1 MAPRRRRWLPRI
13 LLSLLALVV
22 VGLVAAYWYA
32 RPLLLTGTGY
42 AAHNA
47 CALAELSG
55 RTDATTDLPPNP
67 LVPYLRTSTAEDG
80 SVTASVLG
88 LLARQTA
95 TPVEGFGC
103 TLGEPAELPARS
115 TIDPA
120 ANTLIA
126 QPADAQPGL
135 QEAIARAFGDDLDSA
150 EVTALGTRAVVVLSG
165 GHVVG
170 ERYADGFDDQTRQL
184 GWSMAKSVT
193 NLLTGRLVEEGVVS
207 LDDTGLRPEW
217 TDERAEISVEDL
229 LRMRA
234 GLAWDET
241 YDLGTPITEMLYL
254 QGDMAGFAAAQP
266 LAHPVGQFQQYSSGS
281 TNILCSV
288 LLDRADADA
297 TIADDLLFGPLGL
310 TSAVWETDGTG
321 LPVCSSYLW
330 ATPRDWAALGQLA
343 LDDGVWAGERLLPE
357 GWIQESTTAVTPAES
372 DADAYGMSWWLNR
385 RPDGSLRFPQLP
397 SDAYWMS
404 GHDGQRVYVVPS
416 ADLVVV
422 RMGFSPG
429 VEAEDLRSNELV
441 AEVVDVLAR

>member
-1 MAPRRRRWLPRI
+1 MATRRRRWVPRI
-13 LLSLLALVV
+13 LLGLLGLVV

-47 CALAELSG
+47 CALDELSG
-55 RTDATTDLPPNP
+55 RTDAATDLPPNP

-95 TPVEGFGC
+95 RPTEGFGC
-103 TLGEPAELPARS
+103 TLGDPADLPTRQV
-115 TIDPA
+115 IDPA
-120 ANTLIA
+120 ANTVVA
-126 QPADAQPGL
+126 EADDSDAEV
-135 QEAIARAFGDDLDSA
+135 QEAIGRAFGDDLGEEAAAD
-150 EVTALGTRAVVVLSG
+150 LGTRAVVVLSG

-170 ERYADGFDDQTRQL
+170 ERYAEGFDEQTRQL
-184 GWSMAKSVT
+184 GWSMSKSVA
-193 NLLTGRLVEEGVVS
+193 NLLTGRLVEAGVVS

-217 TDERAEISVEDL
+217 TDERADISVEDL

-254 QGDMAGFAAAQP
+254 RGDMAGFAASQP
-266 LAHPVGQFQQYSSGS
+266 PAHPIGQFQQYSSGS

-288 LLDRADADA
+288 LLDRAGADA
-297 TIADDLLFGPLGL
+297 TVADDLLFAPLGL
-310 TSAVWETDGTG
+310 TSAVWETDETG

-330 ATPRDWAALGQLA
+330 ATPRDWAALGQFA
-343 LDDGVWAGERLLPE
+343 LDDGVWDGERLLPE
-357 GWIQESTTAVTPAES
+357 GWMQESTTAVTPAES
-372 DADAYGMSWWLNR
+372 DADAYGMSWWLNA

-429 VEAEDLRSNELV
+429 VEAEDLRANDLV
-441 AEVVDVLAR
+441 AEVVDLLAR